1 MSYTVEIK
9 EEISN
14 IKSSKSETIAELSAY
29 IRNNGY
35 INNNSIMLS
44 TENHF
49 LIKRIIE
56 EIKNLYDIDLKEQ
69 VVENLNFS
77 KKDLYQIKITEKV
90 DKICKDLGI
99 YDENGNYL
107 DVVPNYIVGANEEIR
122 AYLRGI
128 FFASGSIN
136 DPKKSRYH
144 MELLTIRPE
153 EAVFVQKLLNLFEL
167 NAKILGRE
175 KGYMIYIKEAEK
187 ISDFIKILG
196 ANKAVMYYE
205 NVRIYR
211 DQKNKTNRLN
221 NCEQANMDKVFE
233 TAREQLIQIEIIEK
247 NDGVMLLDDRTKQ
260 TLEYRKKYPEASLK
274 ELAEIISIETG
285 KKITKSGLN
294 HRMRK
299 IKELSTRFKERDKEN
314 NELVNKK
321 YTVKR

>member
-314 NELVNKK
+314 N
-321 YTVKR
+321 